1 MVVRWLIR
9 TSMVSGI
16 ALMGVT
22 GWHAWQQQVAN
33 DQILDRRLES
43 INRVFTPSLSQAVEQ
58 RNREAIDE
66 LLARLTRD
74 PAIVTA
80 TLRNADGEVLNSSGD
95 TALPPPMSLSNEL
108 SISTT
113 GDLRRWVQ
121 PLSASMLAAT
131 IDPVWLDLAL
141 DSSQARA
148 EPTRWPDRVAFLL
161 SLLLLAVAALAAKVQ
176 RRRARD
182 NLAADRD
189 VSAAHEPPPSD
200 RQLRHASHE
209 LRAPISGLLGF
220 CRLLENSPLDVQ
232 QRDWLRQIHLA
243 SSGLLDTV
251 DEVLGDRRRD
261 RACQTFDIAEL
272 LWQLL
277 CLQAPLAH
285 ARNLTLVT
293 VVYDDVPPRL
303 TGPQGSVRQLLMN
316 LINNA
321 VKYSED
327 GDVVVRVVLE
337 SRGEE
342 SVRLRLSVSDEGTVG
357 GGEDRQRLARAL
369 AAPDDTDGHDAEAGV
384 GIAICR
390 HLVSELG
397 GSLALSPRPEK
408 GTTIVATIELQA
420 SPPFVRPAEFD
431 LEGAEIALWQPHARL
446 AHLIDY
452 ALKRWNARPRQ
463 LTEPN
468 SVLSLGSRESLA
480 IIGIGHDDLA
490 PQNSTVWQRRFD
502 DMSSPC
508 LLLVNASP
516 TQALDWRLPAGSE
529 VVRLPMSRYIFGK
542 TLAKMLAQERRAAS
556 PPRPRV
562 LVVDDDEI
570 SQHYLDSLL
579 SIADIDARVAG
590 SAVEAEALAREGD
603 VDLVFMDLNL
613 PDANGF
619 DVVSRLRGLG
629 GRWRQIPV
637 FAMTAAP
644 GAHQHRSLAE
654 HGIEEL
660 LAKPL
665 SEPTL
670 ASILRRHL
678 PETQAENIASPPF
691 EMARL
696 EALDTAAVPN
706 HGDLPVVDRQAS
718 RKVTGDREALAE
730 EMRNLLIAELP
741 NSRRQLYAAWQRR
754 DREALQNA
762 VHQLHGGCRYCGVP
776 QLTAAC
782 ETLERFCQTAG
793 ADAGMSTCREP
804 LRDVISAC
812 DRLLAWAEDRLITET

>member
-16 ALMGVT
+16 VLMGVT
-22 GWHAWQQQVAN
+22 GWHTWQQQVAN

-80 TLRNADGEVLNSSGD
+80 TLRNADGEALNSSGGA
-95 TALPPPMSLSNEL
+95 ALPPPMSLSSEL
-108 SISTT
+108 AISAT
-113 GDLRRWVQ
+113 GDLRRWIQ
-121 PLSASMLAAT
+121 PLSAPMPAASVE
-131 IDPVWLDLAL
+131 PVWLDLAL

-161 SLLLLAVAALAAKVQ
+161 SLLLLAVAALAAAVQ

-182 NLAADRD
+182 NLARDRD
-189 VSAAHEPPPSD
+189 VSAAHESPPSD

-261 RACQTFDIAEL
+261 RSCQTFDIAEL

-285 ARNLTLVT
+285 ARKLTLVT

-321 VKYSED
+321 VKYSEG

-337 SRGEE
+337 SRSAE
-342 SVRLRLSVSDEGTVG
+342 SVRLRLSVSDEGTAA

-369 AAPDDTDGHDAEAGV
+369 AAPDDTDAEAGV

-390 HLVSELG
+390 HLVTELG
-397 GSLALSPRPEK
+397 GTLALSQRPES

-452 ALKRWNARPRQ
+452 ALKRWNARPRR

-468 SVLSLGSRESLA
+468 SLLSLGSRESLA
-480 IIGIGHDDLA
+480 IIGIGHGDLVPESRA
-490 PQNSTVWQRRFD
+490 VWQRRFD

-542 TLAKMLAQERRAAS
+542 TLAKMLAQERRAGN

-579 SIADIDARVAG
+579 SIADIDARIAG
-590 SAVEAEALAREGD
+590 SAVEAEALAREGH

-629 GRWRQIPV
+629 GSWRQIPI

-644 GAHQHRSLAE
+644 EAHQHRSLAE
-654 HGIEEL
+654 YGVEEL

-665 SEPTL
+665 SGPTL

-678 PETQAENIASPPF
+678 PDTLAENIASPAF
-691 EMARL
+691 EMSRSP
-696 EALDTAAVPN
+696 ALHPAAAPN

-730 EMRNLLIAELP
+730 EMRTLLIAELP
-741 NSRRQLYAAWQRR
+741 NYRRQLYAAWQRR
-754 DREALQNA
+754 DREALQEA

-782 ETLERFCQTAG
+782 ETLERACQTVG
-793 ADAGMSTCREP
+793 ADTALPTCREP